1 MIDQSQSEIQNLKS
15 KIFWSGFVSGCLTG
29 ALVLLFIALVS
40 VNLMRKYTDGMFK
53 EASSCLSD
61 YAAANAR
68 IAELQKPI
76 VLFEDKAPADLPHF
90 DLHGLAD
97 IRPGALFTTNQT
109 DLRARWV
116 VQAGRVPVDVW
127 KDANTGYGFW
137 DAQSQKIT
145 GPFPLGVK

>member
-1 MIDQSQSEIQNLKS
+1 MNDRKM
-15 KIFWSGFVSGCLTG
+15 FWQGFVSGGLTA
-29 ALVLLFIALVS
+29 ALLLLCIIVVS
-40 VNLMRKYTDGMFK
+40 VNIMRKYTDGMFK

-97 IRPGALFTTNQT
+97 IRPGALFTTGQT

-127 KDANTGYGFW
+127 KDVHTGYGFW
-137 DAQSQKIT
+137 DVKTQKIT